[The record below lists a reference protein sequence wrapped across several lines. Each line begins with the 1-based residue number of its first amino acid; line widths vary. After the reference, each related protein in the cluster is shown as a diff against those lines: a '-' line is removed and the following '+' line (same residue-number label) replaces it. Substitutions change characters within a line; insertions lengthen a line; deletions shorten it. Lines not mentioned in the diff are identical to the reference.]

1 MDSPTPI
8 PDVDDEDSSPR
19 AASPDLPLTM
29 TASVMLAD
37 LPRNAAAALASA
49 AASADPGKDSKVRV
63 RFKPVGA
70 APALQQELSKI
81 NASAKFEVVVR
92 YLRKRLRCKETDSV
106 FLYVNSAFAPSLDEI
121 VGNLHQV
128 GTPFSHPFAYYSC
141 T

>member
-1 MDSPTPI
+1 
-8 PDVDDEDSSPR
+8 
-19 AASPDLPLTM
+19 M
-29 TASVMLAD
+29 TASLLLAD

-49 AASADPGKDSKVRV
+49 SPSDNKDKDNKVRV

-81 NASAKFEVVVR
+81 SASAKFEVVVR
-92 YLRKRLRCKETDSV
+92 YLRKRLRCKDTDSV

-128 GTPFSHPFAYYSC
+128 TFLSTAIFTMGMPWVWKDG
-141 T
+141 